1 MLRFYK
7 TALLTSGS
15 PSRGVEEVAFK
26 GLFGTSKVMA
36 GKGFDELSG
45 SGWSVESFT
54 KNNPEEVSPTNKAR
68 QATAKRP
75 PTRILSSLLALVLFP
90 FTGIVAVIMSIN
102 VASAWRNGAERLA
115 VDYSQRARFWVVTSL
130 YMAALTFASLFI
142 ISLVSSY
149 SFQTL

>member
-1 MLRFYK
+1 M
-7 TALLTSGS
+7 
-15 PSRGVEEVAFK
+15 
-26 GLFGTSKVMA
+26 FGTSKVMA
-36 GKGFDELSG
+36 EKGFDELSR

-54 KNNPEEVSPTNKAR
+54 KNNPEEFSPTNKAR

-75 PTRILSSLLALVLFP
+75 PTRILSSLLALALFP
-90 FTGIVAVIMSIN
+90 FTGIVAVVMSLN
-102 VASAWRNGAERLA
+102 VVTSWRAGSERLA

-130 YMAALTFASLFI
+130 YMAALTLASVFI